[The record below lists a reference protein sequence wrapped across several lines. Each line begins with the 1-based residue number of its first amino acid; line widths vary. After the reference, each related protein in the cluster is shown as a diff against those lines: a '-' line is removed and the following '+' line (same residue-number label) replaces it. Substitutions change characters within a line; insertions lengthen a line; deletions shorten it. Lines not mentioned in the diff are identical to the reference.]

1 MKHLQINSELQ
12 ERALLFA
19 IGALPE
25 EERREYLRHLEN
37 DGCEVCLAQSFEFQD
52 VAQSFAHNLPPETPS
67 AVVKERLIAQ
77 VRAESHAPIASVV
90 RDRPERSLSWYW
102 AERLTLAAAVI
113 VLAITTWI
121 NSGLRRE
128 VNTLTTRIGEL
139 EGQVRRGGSTLVTLT
154 SPDVRVLTLAGQG
167 NTPAAKGRIFWNEST
182 GMWLVYVTG
191 LPQVAPDRT
200 YQLWFV
206 PQNGNP
212 VSAEVFNTNAN
223 GSAMMEIA
231 LPAAAVGFKA
241 AAVTPEPAGG
251 LPQPTGAFALLGGD

>member
-1 MKHLQINSELQ
+1 MKHLQTNSELQ

-25 EERREYLRHLEN
+25 AERRDYVRHLED
-37 DGCEVCLAQSFEFQD
+37 DGCEVCLAESFEFQN
-52 VAQSFAHNLPPETPS
+52 VAQTFAQNLPPETPS
-67 AVVKERLIAQ
+67 ASVKQRLMAQ
-77 VRAESHAPIASVV
+77 VRAESNTPATPAL
-90 RDRPERSLSWYW
+90 PERPSNAWYW
-102 AERLTLAAAVI
+102 VEKFVLVAAVV
-113 VLAITTWI
+113 VLAVTATL

-128 VNTLTTRIGEL
+128 VATLTARVGEL
-139 EGQVRRGGSTLVTLT
+139 EGQVRSDGAKLVVLT

-167 NTPAAKGRIFWNEST
+167 NTSGAKGRIFWNEAT
-182 GMWLVYVTG
+182 GSWLVYITG
-191 LPQVAPDRT
+191 LPQVPADRT

-206 PQNGNP
+206 PQNANP
-212 VSAEVFNTNAN
+212 VSAEVFNTNGD
-223 GSAMMEIA
+223 GSAMLEIA